1 MGKIL
6 LTVILLV
13 LVPISGYCKSE
24 KHPAKAPVKSRLNE
38 IKRHIKE
45 KRQEIKISKQKA
57 LAILNEI
64 DSIDKQN
71 AGIESKIGALNTEKT
86 NLTKEINTTQ
96 NKIASI
102 NASIAAKK
110 NIIGK
115 RLVASFKLQQ
125 TGYLQ
130 LMLASDSP
138 VDMEKRYTFMG
149 YIIRH
154 DEQEEK
160 EYRAEA
166 EFLAEEQKKYAD
178 QKSRL
183 DAVTDNLNK
192 QRTDLMRARM
202 QKTEMLADIRR
213 STQATRKVLLELQG
227 SEEKLQHTLK
237 SLEGTSGLQTGFASM
252 EGKLPFPVRGRIERI
267 FGKST
272 DSIINAKGVLFVV
285 QSDAPIKA
293 VYPGVVVWSEWLKG
307 YGNTI
312 ILDHGDRYFTIYAHV
327 GDTDAKIGDEVKA
340 GQLIGKVGDA
350 GLGREKTLY
359 FEIRHGEKPLNP
371 EEWLAS
377 R

>member
-45 KRQEIKISKQKA
+45 KREEIKISKQKA
-57 LAILNEI
+57 RAILNKI

-71 AGIESKIGALNTEKT
+71 AGVASRISALNTEKT
-86 NLTKEINTTQ
+86 NLTKEINATQ
-96 NKIASI
+96 SKITSI
-102 NASIAAKK
+102 NASISAKI

-138 VDMEKRYTFMG
+138 VDMEKRYTLMG

-166 EFLAEEQKKYAD
+166 ESLVEEQKNTQSKNPG
-178 QKSRL
+178 L
-183 DAVTDNLNK
+183 
-192 QRTDLMRARM
+192 
-202 QKTEMLADIRR
+202 IR
-213 STQATRKVLLELQG
+213 
-227 SEEKLQHTLK
+227 
-237 SLEGTSGLQTGFASM
+237 
-252 EGKLPFPVRGRIERI
+252 
-267 FGKST
+267 
-272 DSIINAKGVLFVV
+272 
-285 QSDAPIKA
+285 
-293 VYPGVVVWSEWLKG
+293 
-307 YGNTI
+307 
-312 ILDHGDRYFTIYAHV
+312 
-327 GDTDAKIGDEVKA
+327 
-340 GQLIGKVGDA
+340 
-350 GLGREKTLY
+350 
-359 FEIRHGEKPLNP
+359 
-371 EEWLAS
+371 
-377 R
+377 

>member
-24 KHPAKAPVKSRLNE
+24 RHPVKNRLNE
-38 IKRHIKE
+38 IKRSIKE
-45 KRQEIKISKQKA
+45 KREEIKISKQKA
-57 LAILNEI
+57 WAILNEI

-71 AGIESKIGALNTEKT
+71 AGIESRIGALNMEKT

-102 NASIAAKK
+102 NASISAKK

-138 VDMEKRYTFMG
+138 VDMEKRYTLMG

-154 DEQEEK
+154 DEKEEK

-166 EFLAEEQKKYAD
+166 ESLVVEKKKYAE

-183 DAVTDNLNK
+183 DTVTDNLNK
-192 QRTDLMRARM
+192 QRADLMRTRM
-202 QKTEMLADIRR
+202 QKTLMLANIRR
-213 STQATRKVLLELQG
+213 STQATRKVLIELQV

-237 SLEGTSGLQTGFASM
+237 SLEGTSGLKTGFASM
-252 EGKLPFPVRGRIERI
+252 EGKLPFPVRGRLERI

-285 QSDAPIKA
+285 QSDVPIKA

-340 GQLIGKVGDA
+340 GQSIGKVGDA

-371 EEWLAS
+371 EEWLTS

>member
-1 MGKIL
+1 MQKIL
-6 LTVILLV
+6 LTVLLLV
-13 LVPISGYCKSE
+13 LVPFSGYCKSE
-24 KHPAKAPVKSRLNE
+24 KHPSKTPIKSRLNE
-38 IKRHIKE
+38 IKKHIKE
-45 KRQEIKISKQKA
+45 KSKEIEISKQKA
-57 LAILNEI
+57 RALLNDI

-71 AGIESKIGALNTEKT
+71 AGIESRIGALNTEKT
-86 NLTKEINTTQ
+86 NLTKEITTTQ

-102 NASIAAKK
+102 DASIAAKK
-110 NIIGK
+110 NMIGK

-138 VDMEKRYTFMG
+138 VDMEKRYTLMG
-149 YIIRH
+149 FIIRH

-160 EYRAEA
+160 EYRAE
-166 EFLAEEQKKYAD
+166 EESLAEEKKNYAE

-183 DAVTDNLNK
+183 DTVTDNFNK
-192 QRTDLMRARM
+192 QRKDLQRARM
-202 QKTEMLADIRR
+202 QKTQMLAEIRR
-213 STQATRKVLLELQG
+213 STQATKKVLIELQD
-227 SEEKLQHTLK
+227 SEEKLQHTLRT
-237 SLEGTSGLQTGFASM
+237 LEGASGLKTGFASM
-252 EGKLPFPVRGRIERI
+252 EGKLPFPVRGRIEKI

-285 QSDAPIKA
+285 QSDVPIKA

-327 GDTDAKIGDEVKA
+327 GDTDTKVGDEVKA

-359 FEIRHGEKPLNP
+359 FEIRHGERPLNP
-371 EEWLAS
+371 EVWLAS

>member
-1 MGKIL
+1 MSKIL
-6 LTVILLV
+6 LIIIVLV
-13 LVPISGYCKSE
+13 LVPFSGYCKSE

-38 IKRHIKE
+38 IKRHIIE
-45 KRQEIKISKQKA
+45 KREEIKISKQKA
-57 LAILNEI
+57 MAILNEI

-71 AGIESKIGALNTEKT
+71 DGIESRIGALNTKKT
-86 NLTKEINTTQ
+86 NLIKEINTTQ

-110 NIIGK
+110 NSIVK

-138 VDMEKRYTFMG
+138 VDMEKRFTLMG

-160 EYRAEA
+160 EYQEEA
-166 EFLAEEQKKYAD
+166 DSLADEQKKYAD

-183 DAVTDNLNK
+183 DAVTDSLNR
-192 QRTDLMRARM
+192 QRTDLMNSRAK
-202 QKTEMLADIRR
+202 KTQMLADIRS
-213 STQATRKVLLELQG
+213 STQATRKVLLELQR
-227 SEEKLQHTLK
+227 SEEKLQHTLR
-237 SLEGTSGLQTGFASM
+237 SLEGASGMKTGFASM
-252 EGKLPFPVRGRIERI
+252 EGRLPFPVRGRIERI

-285 QSDAPIKA
+285 QSDVPIKA

-327 GDTDAKIGDEVKA
+327 GDTDTKVGDEVKA
-340 GQLIGKVGDA
+340 GQSIGTVGDA
-350 GLGREKTLY
+350 GLGKEKTLY

-371 EEWLAS
+371 EVWLAS